1 MRNII
6 VSFSMRIAL
15 ATFATVGVPSSSAFV
30 LPQLRKSAIF
40 SITRAATSLTD
51 NTSNSGRNSNFQ
63 INDAFLSELNDS
75 QRLAVTAPTRGILRV
90 IAGPGAGKTRVLT
103 SRIAWLLLQQ
113 EIREDGCDNA
123 KEKRI
128 LAVTFTKKAA
138 GEMQSRLEAIMT
150 QCCTITDE
158 EEKERIK
165 RRRMN
170 QVTLGTFHSVCARIL
185 RRHSDEFRELPGIKA
200 SNLDSSFAIIDQAEQ
215 IAILKK
221 CLNDCGG
228 IDLNNE
234 GIKPKQILDEISK
247 MKSSAEENEIIKQ
260 QKNYKNNVNNK
271 AARIQKLAKTV
282 FSSYCSTLLESNC
295 LDFDD
300 LILYTRDLLRHNSQV
315 RDTLRDRW
323 THILVDEFQDT
334 SQIQLELIQTL
345 TTSSLLVVGDSDQS
359 IYSWRGA
366 DVKSMSDFANQF
378 SSSSPKQ
385 QQVQT
390 FYLMENYRSTSNI
403 VQAAQRV
410 ISDNEAPDRTD
421 MIPMRGSGKNPRVLA
436 CKDSKTEAS
445 FVVKTI
451 LDNTEVYTPSSTI
464 AIIYRT
470 NAQSRAIEEEC
481 VAQNLRY
488 LVRGSAGKFY
498 NRAEIKD
505 CLCFLRLIYNGRDK
519 TAFIRATK
527 TPSRGIGEVALT
539 EFFEYYEKVI
549 AVIDQEKDSTS
560 KSLLPSILEVLLS
573 LLKDEDA
580 STSKHRVFES
590 PICPLPEDTISKR
603 ALSRFVPFAKS
614 MKTISELATNQTV
627 SSLLNSTI
635 EIFGLEKHF
644 DSISLSNEE
653 FRDKWGNVMELI
665 NAANRYTKDGPS
677 MFQKSEAIDEL
688 EGHLSPLGSFIDDV
702 ALLSDLA
709 ESDNN
714 SDDDVRDKP
723 GARVTAN
730 LMTIH
735 ASKGMEFDAVFLI
748 GNEEGTFPTQRAI
761 AAGKGSIE
769 LEEERRLCFVAM
781 TRAKTNLILTWRKS
795 VDVFRGQGGGVS
807 TISTDRSRFLNA
819 LVNSKGSIGSN
830 DSKADHKLSSSP
842 QSSKNM
848 LPQRT
853 STRVQSNSKNSERS
867 HNHSPQRTASAHEQ
881 TKRHPQKVER
891 RNVEENH
898 ILSRTD
904 LIKRRQERS
913 SQDDDLSSF
922 SRKVDAIGEFPSMDV
937 TLIYPIGSK
946 VVHTI
951 HGDGVIVSKEHN
963 TSSERSDSVSVKF
976 VSGLCIEFPTEN
988 NGLRFIYN

>member
-1 MRNII
+1 
-6 VSFSMRIAL
+6 
-15 ATFATVGVPSSSAFV
+15 
-30 LPQLRKSAIF
+30 
-40 SITRAATSLTD
+40 
-51 NTSNSGRNSNFQ
+51 
-63 INDAFLSELNDS
+63 
-75 QRLAVTAPTRGILRV
+75 
-90 IAGPGAGKTRVLT
+90 
-103 SRIAWLLLQQ
+103 
-113 EIREDGCDNA
+113 
-123 KEKRI
+123 
-128 LAVTFTKKAA
+128 
-138 GEMQSRLEAIMT
+138 
-150 QCCTITDE
+150 
-158 EEKERIK
+158 
-165 RRRMN
+165 
-170 QVTLGTFHSVCARIL
+170 
-185 RRHSDEFRELPGIKA
+185 
-200 SNLDSSFAIIDQAEQ
+200 
-215 IAILKK
+215 LKK
-221 CLNDCGG
+221 CLIDCGGG
-228 IDLNNE
+228 IDLANE

-260 QKNYKNNVNNK
+260 QKNYMNNVNNK
-271 AARIQKLAKTV
+271 ASRIQKLAKTV

-445 FVVKTI
+445 FIVKTI
-451 LDNTEVYTPSSTI
+451 LDNTEEYSPSTTI

-527 TPSRGIGEVALT
+527 TPSRGIGDVALT
-539 EFFEYYEKVI
+539 EFFEYYDKVV
-549 AVIDQEKDSTS
+549 AVIDQEKSSTS
-560 KSLLPSILEVLLS
+560 KGLLPSILEVLFS
-573 LLKDEDA
+573 LIKDDDA
-580 STSKHRVFES
+580 STSKHGVFDS
-590 PICPLPEDTISKR
+590 PICPLPQDTISKR
-603 ALSRFVPFAKS
+603 ALSRFMPFAKS

-644 DSISLSNEE
+644 DSISLSNDE

-665 NAANRYTKDGPS
+665 NAANRYTEDGPS

-688 EGHLSPLGSFIDDV
+688 EGNLSPLGSFIDDV

-714 SDDDVRDKP
+714 SDEDDVRDKP

-781 TRAKTNLILTWRKS
+781 TRAKTNLMLTWRKS
-795 VDVFRGQGGGVS
+795 VDVFRGQGGVS

-830 DSKADHKLSSSP
+830 DSKSDNKLSSSP
-842 QSSKNM
+842 QSSKSM
-848 LPQRT
+848 LSHRT

-867 HNHSPQRTASAHEQ
+867 NNYSPQRTTTAHEKSRQ
-881 TKRHPQKVER
+881 HPQKVER
-891 RNVEENH
+891 RNVGKNH

-913 SQDDDLSSF
+913 SNNDDLSSF
-922 SRKVDAIGEFPSMDV
+922 SKKVDAIGEFPSMDV

-951 HGDGVIVSKEHN
+951 HGDGIIVSKEHS
-963 TSSERSDSVSVKF
+963 TSSERNDFVSVKF
-976 VSGLCIEFPTEN
+976 ASGLCIEFPTEN